1 MNLDF
6 DEKDKV
12 FKKDVKIFI
21 EKNLSKETAKRVEEG
36 LPINKE
42 ATQEWQEKL
51 SSKGWLAP
59 GWPQEHGGPGWSL
72 TQRYIFDQECGM
84 ANTPR
89 IVPFGVTMVGPV
101 LIKYGTDM
109 QKKEYLPKIL
119 SSEHW
124 WCQGYSEPGSGSD
137 LASLST
143 KAEKDG
149 DSYIINGTKTWTS
162 LAHYADMMFAL
173 VRTKT
178 DVKAQEGISFILID
192 MKSKGISVNP
202 IVTLDGGSEINMV
215 YLENVR
221 VPIKNLIHEENKGWT
236 VAKYLLG
243 HERVSIAEVA
253 RSKKAL
259 SRVKEIAGI
268 NLDSGRTLID
278 NARFMDKV
286 IKCEIR
292 LQALE
297 YAELKVISDA
307 VKGKSPGA
315 EASILKIRGSE
326 IQQEITELTLEASGY
341 HAFPFQVN
349 TVSEGSNEPTVG
361 PSWAVTAA
369 PKYFNTRK
377 TTIYGGSN
385 EIQKNILAKMVLGL

>member
-178 DVKAQEGISFILID
+178 DVKAQEGISFVLID
-192 MKSKGISVNP
+192 MKS
-202 IVTLDGGSEINMV
+202 
-215 YLENVR
+215 
-221 VPIKNLIHEENKGWT
+221 
-236 VAKYLLG
+236 
-243 HERVSIAEVA
+243 
-253 RSKKAL
+253 
-259 SRVKEIAGI
+259 
-268 NLDSGRTLID
+268 
-278 NARFMDKV
+278 
-286 IKCEIR
+286 
-292 LQALE
+292 
-297 YAELKVISDA
+297 
-307 VKGKSPGA
+307 
-315 EASILKIRGSE
+315 
-326 IQQEITELTLEASGY
+326 
-341 HAFPFQVN
+341 
-349 TVSEGSNEPTVG
+349 
-361 PSWAVTAA
+361 
-369 PKYFNTRK
+369 
-377 TTIYGGSN
+377 
-385 EIQKNILAKMVLGL
+385 

>member
-1 MNLDF
+1 
-6 DEKDKV
+6 
-12 FKKDVKIFI
+12 
-21 EKNLSKETAKRVEEG
+21 
-36 LPINKE
+36 
-42 ATQEWQEKL
+42 
-51 SSKGWLAP
+51 
-59 GWPQEHGGPGWSL
+59 
-72 TQRYIFDQECGM
+72 M

-178 DVKAQEGISFILID
+178 DVKAQEGISFVLID

-259 SRVKEIAGI
+259 SRVKEIARI

-315 EASILKIRGSE
+315 FSS
-326 IQQEITELTLEASGY
+326 
-341 HAFPFQVN
+341 
-349 TVSEGSNEPTVG
+349 
-361 PSWAVTAA
+361 
-369 PKYFNTRK
+369 KYSFRR
-377 TTIYGGSN
+377 
-385 EIQKNILAKMVLGL
+385 